1 MTSHKYLN
9 SILFVF
15 FLAFLSSSA
24 AIAETGRA
32 DVYKVTMDRMEL
44 CTDSTCS
51 SPLLVC
57 SVTASVDIASKDAG
71 TDIGSWCPLSGLPIG
86 ATYSH
91 YRIRVSRTFTIS
103 GSVTGDGTDI
113 QPAGDICMTQTGAG
127 NAATTTK
134 WGFGKATGTAGEQT
148 MVIHD
153 GDGSQAITRSNG
165 STGAGSTHSNSSGG
179 PTGATAWCVGTDSDA
194 AANAQCTAANTTGST
209 TWATLASADHLQI
222 IYPFSASWTV
232 GPVTPKM
239 TISFN
244 TSTGLGA
251 FHDPTGTCNMYAE
264 SPTVTVTVN

>member
-24 AIAETGRA
+24 AIAESGRA

-44 CTDSTCS
+44 CTDSTCT

-57 SVTASVDIASKDAG
+57 SGTKTVDIASVTAG
-71 TDIGSWCPLSGLPIG
+71 ADIGSWCPLSGIPIG

-103 GSVTGDGTDI
+103 GSVTGDGTDMTNAATCI
-113 QPAGDICMTQTGAG
+113 TQTGAG

-134 WGFGKATGTAGEQT
+134 WGFGKATGTAGEQV

-153 GDGSQAITRSNG
+153 GDGTQAITMQDSN
-165 STGAGSTHSNSSGG
+165 TGTGNTHSNSPVG
-179 PTGATAWCVGTDSDA
+179 PTGATSWCVGTDSDA

-209 TWATLASADHLQI
+209 TWATNASADHIQI
-222 IYPFSASWTV
+222 IYPFSSSWIV

-239 TISFN
+239 TILFN
-244 TSTGLGA
+244 TSLALGA
-251 FHDPTGTCNMYAE
+251 FLDAGSLCNMYAE

>member
-1 MTSHKYLN
+1 M
-9 SILFVF
+9 
-15 FLAFLSSSA
+15 SSSA

-103 GSVTGDGTDI
+103 GSVTGDGTDMTN
-113 QPAGDICMTQTGAG
+113 AATCMSQTGAS

-134 WGFGKATGTAGEQT
+134 WGFGKATGTAGEQV

-153 GDGSQAITRSNG
+153 GDGTQAITMQDSN
-165 STGAGSTHSNSSGG
+165 TGTGNTHSNSPPG
-179 PTGATAWCVGTDSDA
+179 PTGATSWCVGTDSDA
-194 AANAQCTAANTTGST
+194 APNAQCTAANTQGST
-209 TWATLASADHLQI
+209 TWATGASADHLQI
-222 IYPFSASWTV
+222 IYPFTASWTV
-232 GPVTPKM
+232 GPITPKM
-239 TISFN
+239 TIFFN
-244 TSTGLGA
+244 TSVGVGA
-251 FHDPTGTCNMYAE
+251 FEFGGAGECNMYAE

>member
-15 FLAFLSSSA
+15 FITFLISSA

-103 GSVTGDGTDI
+103 GSVTGDGTDMTN
-113 QPAGDICMTQTGAG
+113 GLVCMTQTGAG

-134 WGFGKATGTAGEQT
+134 WGFGKATGTAGEQV

-153 GDGSQAITRSNG
+153 GDGSQAITRQDTN
-165 STGAGSTHSNSSGG
+165 TGAGNAHNNDAGSG
-179 PTGATAWCVGTDSDA
+179 PTGATSWCVGTDSDA
-194 AANAQCTAANTTGST
+194 EANAQCTAANTTGSA
-209 TWATLASADHLQI
+209 TWATGASADHLQI

-232 GPVTPKM
+232 GPITPKM
-239 TISFN
+239 TINFN
-244 TSTGLGA
+244 TSAGLGA
-251 FHDPTGTCNMYAE
+251 FEDAGGLCNMFAD